1 MAMLCCIRAGCYQRG
16 RIKSSAVSGEC
27 IGSGISVRC
36 ISGNI
41 GVTTSQ
47 QMLEQEL
54 LVAPKLNVY
63 NYIMESFKNRFC
75 LEVWS

>member
-1 MAMLCCIRAGCYQRG
+1 MAH
-16 RIKSSAVSGEC
+16 GEV
-27 IGSGISVRC
+27 IDNTGNNNLVRRSH

-47 QMLEQEL
+47 MMAESETI
-54 LVAPKLNVY
+54 VAPKLNVY

-75 LEVWS
+75 LEVY